1 MTAVFFMS
9 MKCPRHSVRFCTFC
23 DTSYNSQKKIK
34 EFKEGNRNTKNFLY
48 LA

>member
-9 MKCPRHSVRFCTFC
+9 MKCPRHSALFV
-23 DTSYNSQKKIK
+23 TSPTIQKKIK